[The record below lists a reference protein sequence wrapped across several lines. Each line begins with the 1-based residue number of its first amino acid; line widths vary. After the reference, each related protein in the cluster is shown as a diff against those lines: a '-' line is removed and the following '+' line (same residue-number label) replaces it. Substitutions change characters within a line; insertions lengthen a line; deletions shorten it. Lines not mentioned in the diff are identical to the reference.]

1 MAARPAQPSSRP
13 GVRNAVERTWS
24 GRGLASTALLPASWL
39 FGGVA
44 SLRRG
49 LFERGVLT
57 TNRLPVPV
65 VVVGNL
71 VAGGAGKTP
80 TTMAIV
86 EILRRAGYTP
96 GIVSRGYG
104 RSNTAICAV
113 DDRSNAA
120 LVGDEP
126 LLMHRR
132 TLAPVFVG
140 RDRVA
145 AAHAL
150 LHTAP
155 DVNIIVSD
163 DGLQHLALD
172 RDVEVLVFD
181 ERGTGNG
188 RLLPAGPL
196 RERLPSVAGARQIV
210 LYNALSRTT
219 PWAGFL
225 ATRAF
230 AGISPLAAWWRGEAP
245 ERDTLASLRGRDLL
259 AVAGLARPDR
269 FFNMLR
275 AEGLAIRELPLDDH
289 HDFEQLPWPSSTADV
304 IVTEK
309 DAVKLLPTR
318 PTNAR
323 VWVAALD
330 FTPETAFGV
339 ELLSMLPAPVHTT
352 VLSSA
357 T

>member
-1 MAARPAQPSSRP
+1 MAARPAQRVSSSGIR
-13 GVRNAVERTWS
+13 GALERSWS
-24 GRGLASTALLPASWL
+24 DRGLTSTLLLPASWL
-39 FGGVA
+39 FGGITA
-44 SLRRG
+44 MRRG
-49 LFERGVLT
+49 LFARGALASS
-57 TNRLPVPV
+57 RLPVPV

-86 EILRRAGYTP
+86 EILRAAGYTP

-104 RSNTAICAV
+104 RTGTAICAV
-113 DDRSNAA
+113 DEGSDPA

-132 TLAPVFVG
+132 TLAPTSVG

-150 LHTAP
+150 LHAAP

-196 RERLPSVAGARQIV
+196 REPLPRVAESRQIA
-210 LYNALSRTT
+210 LYNAASPTT

-225 ATRAF
+225 AKRSF
-230 AGISPLAAWWRGEAP
+230 AGISPLAAWWRGEAF
-245 ERDTLASLRGRDLL
+245 ERDTLASLRSRDLL
-259 AVAGLARPDR
+259 AVAGLARPAR
-269 FFNMLR
+269 FFDMLR
-275 AEGLAIRELPLDDH
+275 AEGLTIRELALQDH
-289 HDFEQLPWPSSTADV
+289 HDFAQLPWPSSTADV

-309 DAVKLLPTR
+309 DAVKLRPTR

-323 VWVAALD
+323 IWVAALD
-330 FTPETAFGV
+330 FSPEVAFGAR
-339 ELLSMLPAPVHTT
+339 LLSMLPAPVDAPAP
-352 VLSSA
+352 SSA
-357 T
+357 N

>member
-1 MAARPAQPSSRP
+1 LRD
-13 GVRNAVERTWS
+13 VVERAWS

-39 FGGVA
+39 FGGIA
-44 SLRRG
+44 AIRRG

-71 VAGGAGKTP
+71 VTGGAGKTP

-86 EILRRAGYTP
+86 DILRSAGYTP

-104 RSNTAICAV
+104 RSSAAICAV
-113 DDRSNAA
+113 DDRSDAA

-126 LLMHRR
+126 LLMRRR
-132 TLAPVFVG
+132 TKAPTFVG

-150 LHTAP
+150 LHAAP
-155 DVNIIVSD
+155 EVNIIVSD

-196 RERLPSVAGARQIV
+196 REPMPRAAGARQIV
-210 LYNALSRTT
+210 LYNAASPTT

-225 ATRAF
+225 GTRSF
-230 AGISPLAAWWRGEAP
+230 GGVSPLAAWWRGEAP
-245 ERDTLASLRGRDLL
+245 ERDTLAALRGRDLL
-259 AVAGLARPDR
+259 AVAGLARPGR
-269 FFNMLR
+269 FFDMLR
-275 AEGLAIRELPLDDH
+275 AAGLTIRELTLEDH
-289 HDFEQLPWPSSTADV
+289 HDFAELPWPSSTADV

-309 DAVKLLPTR
+309 DAVKLPPTR
-318 PTNAR
+318 RTNAR

-330 FTPETAFGV
+330 FSPEAAFGAR
-339 ELLSMLPAPVHTT
+339 LLSMLPAPVAATAP
-352 VLSSA
+352 SSA
-357 T
+357 S